1 MFRNALSIIK
11 QLILFFALLIPA
23 VPVILIG
30 FAILMTIVFVTLIP
44 AVWRTPFTTGILGT
58 GFSFFVL
65 LFTLLLTF
73 GKVPIG
79 YNLRNLVVRWKTTL
93 MTSLSFT
100 LVVALMTVMLA
111 FVNGL
116 YHITG
121 NAAVP
126 GNLVLLSDGAIDESM
141 SNLGNASSSN
151 PIYFLNEDQKQYVE
165 RDDHGRPLVSLE
177 AYMVAAQPIPETSG
191 TGRRRRFLMI
201 RGLSDPAMTARVHGL
216 RLKDGGAW
224 FSEAGVEPLD
234 KDGVQTTKQ
243 AIQAVLGAGMAREMG
258 NDVYK
263 RPLEPGDYFEIG
275 PRKWVVT
282 GVLDSAG
289 STFDSEIWVKMQI
302 AGPMFGK
309 ENWTTCILRTTVP
322 ESGREMADA
331 LTKEVKNPKILAQT
345 EADYYSKLDATNKQF
360 LSAIVVVTGIIAIGS
375 IFGVMNT
382 MFAAISQRTK
392 DIAMMRIVG
401 FSRFQMLASFFL
413 ESLFI
418 ALIGGLIGCAVGY
431 LAVTLYN
438 LLFTWSSM
446 MSSGMGGR
454 SLVMKLIVDAPV
466 LASDMLF
473 TLTMGALGGLLP
485 ALSAMRLRPLE
496 SLR

>member
-1 MFRNALSIIK
+1 MLRNAFSL
-11 QLILFFALLIPA
+11 LLNLVLFGLLLIPA
-23 VPVILIG
+23 VPLILVM
-30 FAILMTIVFVTLIP
+30 FAILLAIVFVTLAP
-44 AVWRTPFTTGILGT
+44 AVWRTPITSTVLLAGFTSYI
-58 GFSFFVL
+58 L
-65 LFTLLLTF
+65 LFTLLLGF
-73 GKVPIG
+73 GRVPIG

-93 MTSLSFT
+93 LTALSFT

-116 YHITG
+116 YQITG

-126 GNLVLLSDGAIDESM
+126 GNIVILSDGAIDESM

-151 PIYFLNEDQKQYVE
+151 PIYLLNEEQKQYID
-165 RDDHGRPLVSLE
+165 RDQHGQPLVSLE
-177 AYMVAAQPIPETSG
+177 AYMVAAQPIPESSG

-201 RGLSDPAMTARVHGL
+201 RGMTDPAMTAQVHRL
-216 RLKDGGAW
+216 RLKQGGHW
-224 FSEAGVEPLD
+224 FSDAGVEPVGKN
-234 KDGVQTTKQ
+234 KDGTDTAEQ
-243 AIQAVLGAGMAREMG
+243 AIQAILGAGMAREMG

-263 RPLEPGDYFEIG
+263 RPLEPGDHFEIG
-275 PRKWVVT
+275 PRQWVVT

-289 STFDSEIWVKMQI
+289 STFDSEVWVKMQI

-322 ESGREMADA
+322 EYGKEFADA
-331 LTKEVKNPKILAQT
+331 LTTEVKTQKILAQT

-360 LSAIVVVTGIIAIGS
+360 LWAIVVVTGILAVGS

-418 ALIGGLIGCAVGY
+418 AAIGGVLGCALGY
-431 LAVTLYN
+431 MANGWTA
-438 LLFTWSSM
+438 SSIV
-446 MSSGMGGR
+446 SGGMGGR
-454 SLVMKLIVDAPV
+454 SVVLKLIVDTP
-466 LASDMLF
+466 LLGSDMLF

>member
-1 MFRNALSIIK
+1 MLRNTLSL
-11 QLILFFALLIPA
+11 LINLLLFGLLLIPA
-23 VPVILIG
+23 VPLILVLFVILLG
-30 FAILMTIVFVTLIP
+30 VVFLTLTP
-44 AVWRTPFTTGILGT
+44 AVWRTPFTTTVLVS
-58 GFSFFVL
+58 GFASFIL
-65 LFTLLLTF
+65 LFTLLLAF
-73 GKVPIG
+73 GRVPIG
-79 YNLRNLVVRWKTTL
+79 YNLRNLLVRWKTTL
-93 MTSLSFT
+93 LTALSFT

-116 YHITG
+116 YQITG

-126 GNLVLLSDGAIDESM
+126 GNIVILSDGAIDESM

-151 PIYFLNEDQKQYVE
+151 PIYLLNEEQKQYIE
-165 RDDHGRPLVSLE
+165 RDDQGRPLVSLE

-201 RGLSDPAMTARVHGL
+201 RGLTEPAMTAQVHRL
-216 RLKDGGAW
+216 RLKEGGAW
-224 FSEAGVEPLD
+224 FSEAGVEPLGKN
-234 KDGVQTTKQ
+234 KDGAETTEQ

-263 RPLEPGDYFEIG
+263 RPLEPGDYFEVG

-289 STFDSEIWVKMQI
+289 STFDSEVWVKMQI

-322 ESGREMADA
+322 DRGKEFAEA
-331 LTKEVKNPKILAQT
+331 LTTEVKTQKILAQT

-360 LSAIVVVTGIIAIGS
+360 LYAIVVVTGILAVGS

-418 ALIGGLIGCAVGY
+418 AAVGGLLGCALGY
-431 LAVTLYN
+431 FANGWTA
-438 LLFTWSSM
+438 SSM
-446 MSSGMGGR
+446 VSSGMGGR
-454 SLVMKLIVDAPV
+454 SVVLKLIVDAP
-466 LASDMLF
+466 LLGSDMLF

>member
-1 MFRNALSIIK
+1 MWRNRLS
-11 QLILFFALLIPA
+11 LLSNLLLLVVLLIPA
-23 VPVILIG
+23 VPLILVL
-30 FAILMTIVFVTLIP
+30 FLILLGVVGVTLVP
-44 AVWRTPFTTGILGT
+44 AVWRTPWTTAILLV
-58 GFSFFVL
+58 GFGGFFL
-65 LFTLLLTF
+65 LFTMLLTF
-73 GKVPIG
+73 GRVPIG

-93 MTSLSFT
+93 MTALSFT

-116 YHITG
+116 YQLTG

-151 PIYFLNEDQKQYVE
+151 PIYFLNEEQKQYVE
-165 RDDHGRPLVSLE
+165 RDDQGRPLVSLE

-201 RGLSDPAMTARVHGL
+201 RGLSDPAMTARVHRL
-216 RLKDGGAW
+216 RLQPGGAW
-224 FSEAGVEPLD
+224 FSEAGVQPVGGSQGGSES
-234 KDGVQTTKQ
+234 KDQ
-243 AIQAVLGAGMAREMG
+243 AIQAVLGAGIAREMG

-263 RPLEPGDYFEIG
+263 RPLQPGDIFEIG
-275 PRKWVVT
+275 QRTWVVT

-289 STFDSEIWVKMQI
+289 STFDSEVWTKMQI

-322 ESGREMADA
+322 DRGREVAEA
-331 LTKEVKNPKILAQT
+331 LTKEVKNPKIMAQT
-345 EADYYSKLDATNKQF
+345 EEDYYSKLNSTSLQF
-360 LSAIVVVTGIIAIGS
+360 LIAIVVVTGILAVGS
-375 IFGVMNT
+375 IFGIMNT

-418 ALIGGLIGCAVGY
+418 AAAGGLLGCALGY
-431 LAVTLYN
+431 LANGWTA
-438 LLFTWSSM
+438 SSM
-446 MSSGMGGR
+446 VSSGMGGR
-454 SLVMKLIVDAPV
+454 SVVLKLIVDGP
-466 LASDMLF
+466 LLGSDMLF

>member
-1 MFRNALSIIK
+1 MLRNALSLIIN
-11 QLILFFALLIPA
+11 LLLFGLLLIPA
-23 VPVILIG
+23 VPLILVL
-30 FAILMTIVFVTLIP
+30 FAVLLGIVFLTLTP
-44 AVWRTPFTTGILGT
+44 AVWRTPFTMSVLVV
-58 GFSFFVL
+58 GFGGFIL
-65 LFTLLLTF
+65 LFTLLLAF
-73 GKVPIG
+73 GRVPIG
-79 YNLRNLVVRWKTTL
+79 YNLRNLLVRWKTTL
-93 MTSLSFT
+93 LTALSFT

-116 YHITG
+116 YQITG

-126 GNLVLLSDGAIDESM
+126 GNIVILSDGAIDESM

-151 PIYFLNEDQKQYVE
+151 PIYLLNEEQKQYIE
-165 RDDHGRPLVSLE
+165 RDEQGRPLVSLE

-201 RGLSDPAMTARVHGL
+201 RGLTDPFMTAQIHRL
-216 RLKDGGAW
+216 RLKEGGAW
-224 FSEAGVEPLD
+224 FSEAGVEPLGKN
-234 KDGVQTTKQ
+234 KDGTDTTEQ
-243 AIQAVLGAGMAREMG
+243 AIQAILGAGMAREMG

-263 RPLEPGDYFEIG
+263 RPLEPGDYFEVG

-289 STFDSEIWVKMQI
+289 STFDSEVWVKMQI

-322 ESGREMADA
+322 DRGKEFAEA
-331 LTKEVKNPKILAQT
+331 LTTEVKTQKILAQT

-360 LSAIVVVTGIIAIGS
+360 LYAIVVVTGILAVGS

-418 ALIGGLIGCAVGY
+418 AAVGGLMGCVLGY
-431 LAVTLYN
+431 FANGWTA
-438 LLFTWSSM
+438 SSM
-446 MSSGMGGR
+446 VSSGMGGR
-454 SLVMKLIVDAPV
+454 SVVLKLIVDAP
-466 LASDMLF
+466 LLGSDMLF

>member
-1 MFRNALSIIK
+1 
-11 QLILFFALLIPA
+11 
-23 VPVILIG
+23 
-30 FAILMTIVFVTLIP
+30 
-44 AVWRTPFTTGILGT
+44 
-58 GFSFFVL
+58 
-65 LFTLLLTF
+65 
-73 GKVPIG
+73 
-79 YNLRNLVVRWKTTL
+79 
-93 MTSLSFT
+93 
-100 LVVALMTVMLA
+100 
-111 FVNGL
+111 VNGL
-116 YHITG
+116 YQITG

-126 GNLVLLSDGAIDESM
+126 GNIVILSDGAIDESM

-151 PIYFLNEDQKQYVE
+151 PIYLLNEEQKQYVD
-165 RDDHGRPLVSLE
+165 RDQLGRPLVSLE

-191 TGRRRRFLMI
+191 TGRRRRFLLI
-201 RGLSDPAMTARVHGL
+201 RGLTDAAMTAQVHRL
-216 RLKDGGAW
+216 RLKEGGAW
-224 FSEAGVEPLD
+224 FSEAGVEPLEKN
-234 KDGVQTTKQ
+234 KDASESTEQ

-289 STFDSEIWVKMQI
+289 STFDSEVWVKMQI

-322 ESGREMADA
+322 DSGREIADA
-331 LTKEVKNPKILAQT
+331 LTKEVNNPKILAQT

-360 LSAIVVVTGIIAIGS
+360 LYAIVVVTGILAVGS

-418 ALIGGLIGCAVGY
+418 AAVGGLLGCALGY
-431 LAVTLYN
+431 LANGWTA
-438 LLFTWSSM
+438 SSM
-446 MSSGMGGR
+446 VSSGMGGR
-454 SLVMKLIVDAPV
+454 SVVLKLIVDAP
-466 LASDMLF
+466 LLGSDMLF

>member
-11 QLILFFALLIPA
+11 NLILFFALLIPA

-44 AVWRTPFTTGILGT
+44 AVWRTPLFTGILVT
-58 GFSFFVL
+58 GFGFFVL
-65 LFTLLLTF
+65 LFTLLLAF

-100 LVVALMTVMLA
+100 LVVALMTFLLA
-111 FVNGL
+111 ILNGM
-116 YHITG
+116 YQITG

-126 GNLVLLSDGAIDESM
+126 GNIVLLSDGAIDESM

-165 RDDHGRPLVSLE
+165 RDQKGRPLVSLE
-177 AYMVAAQPIPETSG
+177 AYMVGTQPIPETSG
-191 TGRRRRFLMI
+191 TGRRRRYLMI